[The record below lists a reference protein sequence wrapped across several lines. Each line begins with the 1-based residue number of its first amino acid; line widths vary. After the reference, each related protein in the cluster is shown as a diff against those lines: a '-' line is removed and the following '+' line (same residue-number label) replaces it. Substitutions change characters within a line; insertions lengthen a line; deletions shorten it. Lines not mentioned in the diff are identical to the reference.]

1 MSAAKRAFD
10 LFWAGLGT
18 LLLAPVFLLVALA
31 IVVDDGRPV
40 FFRQERIGWR
50 GRSFRMWKF
59 RTMVRDAA
67 RISRITVENDP
78 RITRVGHWL
87 RRTKLDELPQL
98 FNVLT
103 GEMSLVGPRPPLASW
118 VAVYT
123 PRQRQVLD
131 LVPGITDPASLR
143 HWDERALHG
152 VADPERFYFERLLPE
167 KIEMSLDYAR
177 AASLRTD
184 TVMILKTLMALVR

>member
-1 MSAAKRAFD
+1 MNAAKRAFD
-10 LFWAGLGT
+10 LFWGGLGT
-18 LLLAPVFLLVALA
+18 LLLAPVFALVALA
-31 IVVDDGRPV
+31 IVLDDGRPV

-50 GRSFRMWKF
+50 GRPFRMWKF

-123 PRQRQVLD
+123 PQQRQVLD

-177 AASLRTD
+177 AASLRSD
-184 TVMILKTLMALVR
+184 TVLILKTLKALVR